1 MVRLHVSKHSSAVH
15 KSSLSL
21 ARQRLVSAM
30 QSLGFGRIEQ
40 LHVVDGDPVLTP
52 PPRFFRRWKSGGENQ
67 VRPEF
72 DVNDF
77 VLKQEVVDFLHE
89 LDKFGSGVIPL
100 IEIWQGVPRLADFE
114 ESNPM

>member
-1 MVRLHVSKHSSAVH
+1 MVRLHVSKFSSAVH

-30 QSLGFGRIEQ
+30 RSLGFGRIEQ
-40 LHVVDGDPVLTP
+40 LHVVDGDPVITP

-72 DVNDF
+72 DVKDF
-77 VLKQEVVDFLHE
+77 VVKQEVIDFLHE
-89 LDKFGSGVIPL
+89 LDDLGNGVIPL
-100 IEIWQGVPRLADFE
+100 VEIWQGVPRLADIE
-114 ESNPM
+114 ESNLM